1 MGRTRSSS
9 ICSRAAR
16 TVSLQIHGGS
26 QRGAHQIVINLQR
39 CRADSESTDTWRLAA
54 WGAPH
59 RHQSA
64 AGPRGQLVYRY
75 MEARSVGRTRSS
87 SICSRAVRTVS
98 LQIHGCSQLGR
109 HHIIINLQQG
119 RADSSS
125 TDTRMF
131 AAWGA
136 PDRHQSAAGPCRQLV
151 YRYMDVRS
159 VGRTRSSSI
168 CSKAARTVSL
178 QSADTWWLAAWY
190 APDRYQS
197 AAVPCGRP
205 PFI

>member
-26 QRGAHQIVINLQR
+26 QRGAHQIVINLQQG
-39 CRADSESTDTWRLAA
+39 RADSQSADTWRLAA
-54 WGAPH
+54 WGAPD

-64 AGPRGQLVYRY
+64 AGPRGQSVYRY

-87 SICSRAVRTVS
+87 SICSRAAQTVS
-98 LQIHGCSQLGR
+98 LQS
-109 HHIIINLQQG
+109 
-119 RADSSS
+119 AD
-125 TDTRMF
+125 TWRL

-136 PDRHQSAAGPCRQLV
+136 PDRHQSAAGPRGQSVC
-151 YRYMDVRS
+151 RYMEARS

-168 CSKAARTVSL
+168 CSRAARTVSL
-178 QSADTWWLAAWY
+178 QIHGGSQRGAHQIVINLQQSRAD
-190 APDRYQS
+190 S
-197 AAVPCGRP
+197 
-205 PFI
+205 